1 VRCRSGPCSLAFV
14 LTGLVATA
22 SCVSDDPQDVDAEQ
36 EEFAG
41 LNRADVR
48 EILARDD
55 SAWDSSQERTERI
68 RGVARGWAT
77 CRAVYEIYDEWVRT
91 GSLGP
96 EPEPAQSDVEVADSI
111 IEIDRAWIKTLYGPL
126 AAGDR
131 ALAHEQLVSD
141 QGCGFVPA
149 NAEGDRSMSIA
160 EALAER

>member
-1 VRCRSGPCSLAFV
+1 V
-14 LTGLVATA
+14 LVGLVATA
-22 SCVSDDPQDVDAEQ
+22 SCGSDDPQDVDAEH

-55 SAWDSSQERTERI
+55 TSYDSTEERTERI
-68 RGVARGWAT
+68 QGVALGWAA

-91 GSLGP
+91 GSLRP
-96 EPEPAQSDVEVADSI
+96 EPEPVQPDVDVADSI
-111 IEIDRAWIKTLYGPL
+111 IKMNRFWIKTLYDPL

-131 ALAHEQLVSD
+131 ALAREQLVSD

-149 NAEGDRSMSIA
+149 NAEGDRSISIA